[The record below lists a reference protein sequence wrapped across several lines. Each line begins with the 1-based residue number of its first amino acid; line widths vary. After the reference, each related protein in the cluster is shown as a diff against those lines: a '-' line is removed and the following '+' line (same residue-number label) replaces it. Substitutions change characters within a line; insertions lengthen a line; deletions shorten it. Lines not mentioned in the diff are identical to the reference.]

1 MHKVII
7 SFYVRNISWIIK
19 FNLNFPCGAIQCA
32 VWIISSSGWCNYLN
46 LKNYEDTICSVI
58 DHPALNTKYHLPIIS
73 PINLLLIS
81 LYEKQHSIFSA
92 LKNHKA
98 VNLNSAH

>member
-1 MHKVII
+1 M
-7 SFYVRNISWIIK
+7 YY
-19 FNLNFPCGAIQCA
+19 A
-32 VWIISSSGWCNYLN
+32 VWIINSSGWHNYLN
-46 LKNYEDTICSVI
+46 LKNYQDTICSVI
-58 DHPALNTKYHLPIIS
+58 DHPALNTKHHLPIIS

-81 LYEKQHSIFSA
+81 LNEKQHSVFPT